1 LDLFGKF
8 RKFLSPIRCFA
19 PAADHPDRRFNDKRW
34 RIDMSARTLALLLA
48 FSGIA
53 MCLGTGPGLADTVLA
68 DRRLAQDNQG
78 IKPFVPNG
86 TYADYVTGY
95 VAGPSGSLVPLAAAG
110 HLTFSADGTTSG
122 VFTGS
127 INGQISTFPVHGTWT
142 INPDGSISETDV
154 QAGGPGL
161 TLHFK
166 KYPTLDGNTI
176 TGVQSDPG
184 SIVSVVETR
193 GSPAANEQ

>member
-1 LDLFGKF
+1 MNAKRLGK
-8 RKFLSPIRCFA
+8 
-19 PAADHPDRRFNDKRW
+19 
-34 RIDMSARTLALLLA
+34 LLA
-48 FSGIA
+48 FAGAVIG
-53 MCLGTGPGLADTVLA
+53 LGTTPGLA
-68 DRRLAQDNQG
+68 QDDQG
-78 IKPFVPNG
+78 IIKPFVPNG
-86 TYADYVTGY
+86 TYADHVTGY
-95 VAGPSGSLVPLAAAG
+95 VPGPSGSLVPLAAAG
-110 HLTFSADGTTSG
+110 HLTISADGTTSG

-176 TGVQSDPG
+176 TGVQTDPG
-184 SIVSVVETR
+184 SIER
-193 GSPAANEQ
+193 P